1 MSNFGKGIP
10 LASGFDLGAK
20 VPLDSRIAVQNIQER
35 DAHVTNNRAY
45 EGLRVYVI
53 DESCEYLWNG
63 NEWLLIP
70 SKQYVDDAIANVEIS
85 DEQLENYATKD
96 EIPTKTSQLENDS
109 NFAIQP
115 NFTFN
120 INMIASTDQPSVTT
134 SGMYPNLVI
143 TFNIPQGITSGGGQT
158 TEEAIYYGRL
168 SINEI
173 GESVVQYNSITPT
186 MIKNGTNITK
196 TTPQILGKT
205 SMGKQSTTSKGDY
218 IIVLVPKN
226 KGYVATKDNGLG
238 GKVIFNKEVAGAN
251 GETIINID
259 GNEYLIYGEIL
270 ISPAEMFIYI
280 DKN

>member
-35 DAHVTNNRAY
+35 DAHVANNRAY

-134 SGMYPNLVI
+134 SGTYPNLVI

-205 SMGKQSTTSKGDY
+205 SVGKQSTTSKGDY
-218 IIVLVPKN
+218 VVVLVPKN
-226 KGYVATKDNGLG
+226 EGYVATKDNGLG